1 MTLIERVIAGPGS
14 RELSDEVLLACG
26 WTRREE
32 PLTVLDGVPQAVAII
47 WADTDGRRV
56 FEAPSPTESIDD
68 ALRLVP
74 DGWFWRVGRSTLYA
88 GWAHLNRKHPNHCD
102 EGDEFSA
109 NAASPPLALTA
120 AALRARM
127 EG

>member
-68 ALRLVP
+68 SMPIRLTP
-74 DGWFWRVGRSTLYA
+74 TGTR
-88 GWAHLNRKHPNHCD
+88 
-102 EGDEFSA
+102 
-109 NAASPPLALTA
+109 
-120 AALRARM
+120 
-127 EG
+127 

>member
-1 MTLIERVIAGPGS
+1 MTLIERVLAGPGS
-14 RELSDEVLLACG
+14 RELSDEVLIACG

-68 ALRLVP
+68 SLLIVPKRCDWHIEP
-74 DGWFWRVGRSTLYA
+74 DGAWLRWITKTSTVQETQCVLTGRDGKCTA
-88 GWAHLNRKHPNHCD
+88 
-102 EGDEFSA
+102 
-109 NAASPPLALTA
+109 LALTA